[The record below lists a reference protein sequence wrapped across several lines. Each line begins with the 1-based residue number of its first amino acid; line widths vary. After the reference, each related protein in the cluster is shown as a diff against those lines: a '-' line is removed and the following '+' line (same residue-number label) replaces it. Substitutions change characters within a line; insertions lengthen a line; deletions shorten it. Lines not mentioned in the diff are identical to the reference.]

1 MREIYDRLAEELRN
15 LAGPVAVIGMAETA
29 TGLGGGVADSLAKET
44 GREDVL
50 YLHTTRHRLDVPALI
65 AFDECH
71 SHAPDHILYAP
82 PGRRAELFQQTR
94 NLVLIDD
101 EISTG
106 RTLQLLA
113 ERVAAHLPGLRQVVL
128 VSIVNWLAPS
138 QQRWIENFGKPVRF
152 ASLLEGSFEFS
163 PDPGYQPVPPPRPA
177 AVRRSRYAR
186 ADTGRT
192 GLILPAEKSWP
203 AGKVPSGP
211 LVLIGTGEFA
221 FQPFLAAERLEQ
233 KGCDVLFQ
241 STTRSPIAEG
251 DGIGRK
257 LCFADEHGEGVAN
270 YIYNLPPD
278 RRVIAAY
285 EHPVL
290 AAAHDFPALVN
301 AEVWSLAPD
310 PAKSVIAGVN

>member
-1 MREIYDRLAEELRN
+1 MRDIYDRLAGELRN
-15 LAGPVAVIGMAETA
+15 LTGPIVVIGMAETA
-29 TGLGGGVADSLAKET
+29 TGLGGGVADSLTQDA

-50 YLHTTRHRLDVPALI
+50 YLHTTRHHLGIPRLI
-65 AFDECH
+65 AFDERH

-82 PGRRAELFQQTR
+82 REERAELFSR
-94 NLVLIDD
+94 ARSLVLVDD

-106 RTLQLLA
+106 RTLRLLA
-113 ERVAAHLPGLRQVVL
+113 QRVAAYLPGLRQIVL
-128 VSIVNWLAPS
+128 VSIVNWLAPF
-138 QQRWIENFGKPVRF
+138 QRRRIENLGKPVRF
-152 ASLLEGSFEFS
+152 ASLLEGGFEFA
-163 PDPGYQPVPPPRPA
+163 PDPGYQPAPPPRLA

-192 GLILPAEKSWP
+192 GLFPAAEERLLT
-203 AGKVPSGP
+203 GRVPSGP
-211 LVLIGTGEFA
+211 LVLVGTGEFA
-221 FQPFLAAERLEQ
+221 YQPFLAAERLEQ

-270 YIYNLPPD
+270 YIYNLPAD

-285 EHPVL
+285 EHPAL
-290 AAAHDFPALVN
+290 AAAHDFPALVA
-301 AEVWSLAPD
+301 AEPWSLAPE
-310 PAKSVIAGVN
+310 PAKSAAG